1 MPRTRAGV
9 LWRGLLAAVI
19 VIALGAAAT
28 AVAGLNE
35 VHKIVGYLDQTA
47 PIKHARVVLPQPGA
61 PETLLLIGSDH
72 RADTPYTDANTDT
85 MMLVRI
91 DDSSSTI
98 NLLSIPRDLAVTVPG
113 GGGEDKLNAMYSI
126 GGPNLLIKAL
136 QQEVFPG
143 LEVNHILDLNF
154 AGFSD
159 LIDAIGCVYTMV
171 DHRYYNVSGPGYND
185 FSAINIQPGY
195 QRLCGDNQADT
206 GALAFVRFRHTDS
219 DVVRNARQQD
229 FIRWAKDG
237 YGSSQLL
244 DNEDKLLKIFGKHV
258 QTDAFLHSDSG
269 LIDLFDLA
277 INADGHTLKT
287 IPFPEY
293 FGACG
298 GDSGSPCYVYA
309 CPAVGACPGDSY
321 YVTGPATTVGEA
333 TPAEQAAYQAFLTPT
348 TTPTPT
354 VHVTK
359 RPKHTSSKSKHISD
373 AGLIADP
380 TDGEAQAQALD
391 RFRLPIYFPKEILAG
406 SQYCSSVS
414 GNCDDPLE
422 SASGYVAS
430 YPRDYTLLDE
440 QKHLHRAYVMTV
452 VINPDL
458 GTYYTV
464 EGMGWQNPPIL
475 NSPNSVVTVDGKRLY
490 EYDDGA
496 KLALVAWHTPKA
508 VYWIANTLANAI
520 PNREMVAIAASFTR
534 AR

>member
-1 MPRTRAGV
+1 MPRTRGGV

-28 AVAGLNE
+28 AVAGLNQF
-35 VHKIVGYLDQTA
+35 HDIAKDFDQSA
-47 PIKHARVVLPQPGA
+47 PIKDARIKLPEPGA

-72 RADTPYTDANTDT
+72 RAGTPYTDANTDT

-98 NLLSIPRDLAVTVPG
+98 NLMSIPRDLAVTVPG
-113 GGGEDKLNAMYSI
+113 SGGEVQKLNAMYSI
-126 GGPNLLIKAL
+126 GGPNLLIKTL

-143 LEVNHILDLNF
+143 LQVNHILDLNF

-171 DHRYYNVSGPGYND
+171 DHRYYNVSAPGPDD

-195 QRLCGDNQADT
+195 QRLCGDHQAIT

-237 YGSSQLL
+237 YGANQLL
-244 DNEDKLLKIFGKHV
+244 DNKGKLLKIFGKHV
-258 QTDAFLHSDSG
+258 QTDAFLHTEVG
-269 LIDLFDLA
+269 LIELFDLI

-287 IPFPEY
+287 IQFPEY

-298 GDSGSPCYVYA
+298 SGGPCYVYA
-309 CPAVGACPGDSY
+309 CPAVGACTGDSY
-321 YVTGPATTVGEA
+321 YTTAPATTVGEA
-333 TPAEQAAYQAFLTPT
+333 TPAEEAAYTAFLTPT
-348 TTPTPT
+348 TGPAPSANTATPPS
-354 VHVTK
+354 
-359 RPKHTSSKSKHISD
+359 RKHRRHAAVSD
-373 AGLIADP
+373 AGLIADLP
-380 TDGEAQAQALD
+380 DGVSQARALKP
-391 RFRLPIYFPKEILAG
+391 FRLPIYVPKEILAG

-422 SASGYVAS
+422 PAPGYIGS
-430 YPRDYTLLDE
+430 YPRRYTLLDL
-440 QKHLHRAYVMTV
+440 QNQIHPAYVMTL
-452 VINPDL
+452 VINPEL

-475 NSPNSVVTVDGKRLY
+475 NSPNAVATVDGKRLD

-496 KLALVAWHTPKA
+496 KIALVAWHTPQA

-520 PNREMVAIAASFTR
+520 PNREMVAIAASFTL